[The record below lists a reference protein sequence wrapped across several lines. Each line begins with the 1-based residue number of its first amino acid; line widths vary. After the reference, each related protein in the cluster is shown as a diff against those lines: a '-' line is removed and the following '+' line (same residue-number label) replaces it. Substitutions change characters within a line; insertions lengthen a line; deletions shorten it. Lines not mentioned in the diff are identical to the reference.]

1 VSIRPNYDPEAT
13 RLDLPA
19 SSGGGIPPRY
29 LVGGLVILV
38 VVLAYLIY
46 GFYTLQEGQ
55 KTLFMEMQL
64 ENRKLQAELAE
75 VQKKIAGNTSSIAD
89 LKSDIGVIRQRVGV
103 TQSDLTNARTQVMQL
118 KEQQSQS
125 DVQVAQ
131 LNAALSQKAEA
142 TQLQALQKDAEQK
155 FGVVTKDVGAV
166 RTDVEE
172 TKKNLGDTQRQLVD
186 VRDTLSSQ
194 IARNKSELDELRRK
208 GERQYVEFSAEKN
221 KIVAVHDIRVQLRDT
236 DTKKSK
242 YNISILVDDQRLEKK
257 DRSANE
263 PLQFLV
269 GKDKVRYEIVVNT
282 VGKNKVDGYLSVP
295 KDRNLSA
302 ERPKGTAENSK

>member
-1 VSIRPNYDPEAT
+1 MPS
-13 RLDLPA
+13 
-19 SSGGGIPPRY
+19 RY

-55 KTLFMEMQL
+55 KALFAEMQQVDK
-64 ENRKLQAELAE
+64 KLQSDIADL
-75 VQKKIAGNTSSIAD
+75 QKKLAGQAQNLGD

-103 TQSDLTNARTQVMQL
+103 TQNELTNARSQVQIL
-118 KEQQSQS
+118 REQQDQAEA
-125 DVQVAQ
+125 QVAQ

-142 TQLQALQKDAEQK
+142 TQLQALQKDADQK
-155 FGVVTKDVGAV
+155 FGAVTKDVGAV

-194 IARNKSELDELRRK
+194 IARNKAELDELRRK
-208 GERQYVEFSAEKN
+208 GERQYVEFSADKN
-221 KIVAVHDIRVQLRDT
+221 KIVQVHDIRLQLRDT
-236 DTKKSK
+236 DVKKSK
-242 YNISILVDDQRLEKK
+242 YNIMILVDDQRLEKK
-257 DRSANE
+257 DRLANE

-282 VGKNKVDGYLSVP
+282 VAKNNVAGYLSVP
-295 KDRNLSA
+295 KDRNLSS
-302 ERPKGTAENSK
+302 ERPKTPEESSK